1 MRLTANQ
8 LRKIIKEELRRI
20 LNEDIED
27 VVEPLNIAAGK
38 FESGDPGAVWAFADA
53 LDDLKDYLTEY
64 YSEEVGYDEAM
75 KEIEVFE
82 NMVKAGKVDDKETV
96 KAQMNAIMDA
106 ISFANPSY

>member
-1 MRLTANQ
+1 MKLTTTQ

-27 VVEPLNIAAGK
+27 FVEALNIAAGK
-38 FESGDPGAVWAFADA
+38 FVSGDPGAVWACAHA
-53 LDDLKDYLTEY
+53 VDDLKGYLTEY

-75 KEIEVFE
+75 KEIEAFE
-82 NMVKAGKVDDKETV
+82 KMQKADNDKAV

-106 ISFANPSY
+106 ISFASPSY